1 MSDKKKLAVLIS
13 FSGEGGVERM
23 VSSLI
28 GQFCQQ
34 DIDIDVLLIK
44 ARGEHLLKLP
54 RQAEQIKLGSDHTW
68 LTLWSLIK
76 YLKKE
81 RPEAML
87 AVKHRALLVALL
99 AKKLAR
105 VDTRIVGRLGTHV
118 STALEGKNF
127 LRKKIWFSS
136 MRYLY
141 PWADRLIP
149 VAQGVADDI
158 FNITA
163 MDKKKLNVIRNPV
176 ITKDMLELA
185 QTPLDHPWF
194 QDNATTP
201 VILGVGRFTRQK
213 DFPCLIRAFAK
224 VRKHR
229 PCRLVVL
236 GKGAD
241 QAHCLALATS
251 LGIAQDVDFPGFDS
265 NPFRYMLRAH
275 LFVLSSAWEGSPNV
289 LCEALALGTPVVSTR
304 CPSGPNEILQEGKYG
319 PLVPV
324 GDEHALAQA
333 ILDTLDNPHPPELLK
348 EAVAE
353 YTAEKSAQHYLKALG
368 LTKPSDKAITSS
380 RAC

>member
-1 MSDKKKLAVLIS
+1 
-13 FSGEGGVERM
+13 M

-28 GQFCQQ
+28 AQFCQQ
-34 DIDIDVLLIK
+34 NINVDVLLIK
-44 ARGEHLLKLP
+44 ARGEHLQKLT

-68 LTLWSLIK
+68 LTLWPLVR
-76 YLKKE
+76 YLRQE
-81 RPEAML
+81 RPEAIL

-105 VDTRIVGRLGTHV
+105 ADTRIVGRLGTHV
-118 STALEGKNF
+118 STALEGKSF
-127 LRKKIWFSS
+127 LRKKVWFSS

-141 PWADRLIP
+141 PWADQLIP

-163 MDKKKLNVIRNPV
+163 IDRKKLNVIRNPV
-176 ITKDMLELA
+176 VTPHMLELA
-185 QTPLDHPWF
+185 QAPLDHHWL
-194 QDNATTP
+194 QDNTTTP

-213 DFPCLIRAFAK
+213 DFPCLIRAFAR
-224 VRKHR
+224 VRKLR
-229 PCRLVVL
+229 PCRLVIL

-241 QAHCLALATS
+241 QTHCLALATS
-251 LGIAQDVDFPGFDS
+251 LGVAQDVDFPGFDS

-333 ILDTLDNPHPPELLK
+333 ILDTLDHPHPPELLK
-348 EAVAE
+348 EAVTE
-353 YTAEKSAQHYLKALG
+353 YTAEKSAQHYLKSLG
-368 LTKPSDKAITSS
+368 LTNPSGKAITSS
-380 RAC
+380 SE